1 LQVYNNIQAWLFF
14 FWYANIEY
22 FFPKFQKLGSK
33 LLIRWNLLWLWKSLI
48 LNLVCCNLTMSEY
61 KMLSNIRTT
70 LTFFVFLLFLTV
82 SACERSASPPPA
94 DTADAAADQT
104 AMKSPAENYKQYCA
118 QCHEGGVLKAPHS
131 VTFQMIGTRA
141 ILKSMIDGV
150 MQLQAKPMSSDE
162 IHQLAEHLGGSTLDS
177 ASALPLKM
185 CDADV
190 AAQDPEMLPKS
201 SDWGIDPQNTRFIT
215 DGIAALEASDVPQL
229 RLKWAFAY
237 PNSTRARSQPVIAGN
252 TVFMG
257 SQDGTIYALD
267 LASGC
272 VRWTFAA
279 DAEVRSAVS
288 IEAAHDGGDGRGPMA
303 YFGDF
308 IGQVYALDATSGT
321 LVWKSSVEDHHNVTI
336 TGSPKLHKGR
346 LYVPLSSSE
355 WASAA
360 DPAYECCT
368 FRGGI
373 AAFDTADGRMVW
385 KSHTITEQPQ
395 LTGAKNRAGAA
406 MWAPA
411 GAPIW
416 GSLTIDEKRN
426 RIYAGTGQAYTSPAA
441 DSSDSIIAFNLD
453 TGDIEWVYQAT
464 KGDAW
469 NMSCF
474 IGEAAN
480 CPEEDGPD
488 FDFGAPPVLLTL
500 SNGRDII
507 LVGQKSGF
515 VHALDPRQQGALIW
529 KKRIGLGGFAGG
541 VHWGMAAHNDV
552 LYAPNADTNFI
563 NKWQG
568 ERTPGL
574 YALKAE
580 TGEQIWFTPAPDVC
594 AEEDKPECDPGLSA
608 SVNAIPG
615 VVFAGGFDGRLRA
628 YDSLTGEI
636 IWDFNTAR
644 EFETLSGEMARGGSI
659 ESDGPAIAHGHVLIN
674 SGYLFGGRMGGN
686 VLLAFTVDGQ

>member
-1 LQVYNNIQAWLFF
+1 MLRN
-14 FWYANIEY
+14 
-22 FFPKFQKLGSK
+22 KQKLRTYV
-33 LLIRWNLLWLWKSLI
+33 LLLG
-48 LNLVCCNLTMSEY
+48 
-61 KMLSNIRTT
+61 
-70 LTFFVFLLFLTV
+70 FLMV
-82 SACERSASPPPA
+82 SACERSSAPPPA
-94 DTADAAADQT
+94 IQAGADEPLDSQHSAV
-104 AMKSPAENYKQYCA
+104 ENYQQHCA
-118 QCHEGGVLKAPHS
+118 QCHEGGVPKAPHS
-131 VTFQMIGTRA
+131 VTFQMIGSEA
-141 ILKSMIDGV
+141 VLDSMTDGV
-150 MQLQAKPMSSDE
+150 MQLQAESMTGDE
-162 IHQLAEHLGGSTLDS
+162 LRQLAEHLGGSSLD
-177 ASALPLKM
+177 AAGRLPLKM
-185 CDADV
+185 CEAT
-190 AAQDPEMLPKS
+190 AASLDLTRPPTS
-201 SDWGIDPQNTRFIT
+201 SDWGITPRNTRFNT
-215 DGIAALEASDVPQL
+215 VEIAGLEASDVPNL

-237 PNSTRARSQPVIAGN
+237 PNATRARSQPVIVGN

-267 LASGC
+267 VESGC
-272 VRWTFAA
+272 VRWSFEA
-279 DAEVRSAVS
+279 DAEVRSALA
-288 IEAAHDGGDGRGPMA
+288 IEAAQGGENGHGPYA

-308 IGQVYALDATSGT
+308 IGHVYALDAGSGT
-321 LVWKSSVEDHHNVTI
+321 LVWKSSLEDHHNVTV
-336 TGSPKLHKGR
+336 TGSPKLHKDR
-346 LYVPLSSSE
+346 LYVPMSSSE

-385 KSHTITEQPQ
+385 KSHTILEKPQ
-395 LTGAKNRAGAA
+395 LTGTKNSAGAA

-426 RIYAGTGQAYTSPAA
+426 LIYAGTGQAYTSPAA
-441 DSSDSIIAFNLD
+441 ATSDSIIAFDLD
-453 TGDIEWVYQAT
+453 TGDMKWVYQAT
-464 KGDAW
+464 QGDAW

-500 SNGRDII
+500 SNGRDV
-507 LVGQKSGF
+507 LLAGQKSGF
-515 VHALDPRQQGALIW
+515 VYALDPDQEGALIW

-541 VHWGMAAHNDV
+541 VHWGMAADSDT

-574 YALKAE
+574 YALNAE
-580 TGEQIWFTPAPDVC
+580 NGEQIWFTPAPDVC
-594 AEEDKPECDPGLSA
+594 AEADKPECDPGLSA

-615 VVFAGGFDGRLRA
+615 VVFAGGFDGHLRA
-628 YDSLTGEI
+628 YDSLTGAI

-644 EFETLSGEMARGGSI
+644 EFETLSGDVARGGSI
-659 ESDGPAIAHGHVLIN
+659 EADGPVIAHGHVLVN

-686 VLLAFTVDGQ
+686 VLLAFSVDGK